1 MNHLFRVELPQSQDL
16 FLLFLVLMMM
26 MRTFCPDTDLTE
38 EDERSVSLVLSN
50 LKCKSINAF

>member
-1 MNHLFRVELPQSQDL
+1 MFRVELPQSQDL